1 MTQRASI
8 AHPFA
13 QDSPSRRVIDGIG
26 LFEGYAADHGTDL
39 TNGNAPSARDAY
51 SR

>member
-13 QDSPSRRVIDGIG
+13 QDSPICRVIGGIG
-26 LFEGYAADHGTDL
+26 LFEG
-39 TNGNAPSARDAY
+39 
-51 SR
+51 